1 MEGRILAAKNMRKAI
16 DESNARVKLVDMI
29 CPTKE
34 LRQIICP
41 DVIVYIKTDCPSQY
55 SDTDSLYQ
63 EPTSDEAKYFF
74 SCYSRKSDQ
83 LADRVVYWLH
93 KNPQ

>member
-16 DESNARVKLVDMI
+16 DESDARVKLVDMI

-34 LRQIICP
+34 LREIISP
-41 DVIVYIKTDCPSQY
+41 DTIVYIKTDCPSKY

-63 EPTSDEAKYFF
+63 EPSIEEAKYFF
-74 SCYSRKSDQ
+74 SCYTRKTDQ
-83 LADRVVYWLH
+83 LVDRVVYWLQKSRH
-93 KNPQ
+93 

>member
-1 MEGRILAAKNMRKAI
+1 MEGRILAAKNMRKAV
-16 DESNARVKLVDMI
+16 DESNAVVKLVDMI

-34 LRQIICP
+34 LREIIAP
-41 DVIVYIKTDCPSQY
+41 DVIVYIKSDTASKH

-63 EPTSDEAKYFF
+63 EPTPDEAKHFF
-74 SCYSRKSDQ
+74 SCFTRKSDQ
-83 LADRVVYWLH
+83 LVDRVVYWLY